1 MAEYIGLENFQT
13 KLDFEHIS
21 DYPGLNIVITWS
33 INPTN
38 EQKVKLPPQ
47 PKKEEKQKYAKFTE
61 DELEQFTREARM
73 IADQNQRLQKNFNLV
88 YESYLNID

>member
-1 MAEYIGLENFQT
+1 MKLLEGKEEFEIQSKLIDMAEYIGLENFQT

-38 EQKVKLPPQ
+38 EQKVKLPPP
-47 PKKEEKQKYAKFTE
+47 PKKEEK
-61 DELEQFTREARM
+61 
-73 IADQNQRLQKNFNLV
+73 
-88 YESYLNID
+88 